1 MSSDQAGAIV
11 DGKYALIEQI
21 GSGGMATVW
30 RALTYGARGF
40 RREVALKRIHEI
52 FGAFPEVID
61 MFVEEARVGAL
72 LRHPN
77 IVQIH
82 DFGKDASGRYYLVT
96 EWVEGPHLG
105 DYVQSFVS
113 QKRATPWPLLA
124 AIAIEILRGLD
135 AAHTRRD
142 EYGRVAPILHR
153 DVSPPNILLDVGG
166 VVKLADFGLARA
178 MDRGRM
184 TRPDVVKGKLS
195 YLAPEL
201 VLGEAPSPQTDI
213 FSLGVVLWEALTG
226 ERLFDAETDVE
237 VIELIAQAR
246 VPLLSV
252 KRPTLPMRLTT
263 AVHRALERAPGRRFG
278 SAFEMLEALRE
289 VLRVIPGS
297 TSGPALAL
305 SIAEAQRA
313 LGRERV
319 PTPPPVGPQQP

>member
-1 MSSDQAGAIV
+1 MTLDRPGMIV
-11 DGKYALIEQI
+11 DGKYALIEQV

-40 RREVALKRIHEI
+40 RREVALKRIHDI
-52 FGAFPEVID
+52 FGAYPEVID

-82 DFGKDASGRYYLVT
+82 DFGKDATDRYYLVT
-96 EWVEGPHLG
+96 EWVEGVHLG
-105 DYVQSFVS
+105 DYVRSFVETG
-113 QKRATPWPLLA
+113 QPTPWPLIT

-153 DVSPPNILLDVGG
+153 DVTPPNILLDVGG

-201 VLGEAPSPQTDI
+201 VLGDAPSVQSDL
-213 FSLGVVLWEALTG
+213 FGLGVVLWEALTG
-226 ERLFDAETDVE
+226 VRLFDAPTDAE
-237 VIELIAQAR
+237 VLELVRLAR
-246 VPLLSV
+246 VPLLST
-252 KRPTLPMRLTT
+252 RRSSLPMRLVTT
-263 AVHRALERAPGRRFG
+263 VHRALERERGRRFE
-278 SAFEMLEALRE
+278 SALEMLEALRE
-289 VLRVIPGS
+289 VLRVIPDS
-297 TSGPALAL
+297 TAGHALAR
-305 SIAEAQRA
+305 SIVLARDWVRGHKPA
-313 LGRERV
+313 
-319 PTPPPVGPQQP
+319 PNTPPPGA

>member
-1 MSSDQAGAIV
+1 MNSDQPGAIV

-21 GSGGMATVW
+21 GTGGMATVW

-82 DFGKDASGRYYLVT
+82 DFGKDDSERYYLVT
-96 EWVEGPHLG
+96 EWVEGIHLG
-105 DYVQSFVS
+105 DYVRSFVETG
-113 QKRATPWPLLA
+113 RETPWPLIA
-124 AIAIEILRGLD
+124 AIAVEVLRGLD

-142 EYGRVAPILHR
+142 EFGRIAPILHR
-153 DVSPPNILLDVGG
+153 DVTPPNILLDVGG

-201 VLGEAPSPQTDI
+201 VHGDAPSVQSDL
-213 FSLGVVLWEALTG
+213 FGLGVVLWEALTG
-226 ERLFDAETDVE
+226 ARLFDAPTDAE
-237 VIELIAQAR
+237 VLKVIAQAR

-252 KRPTLPMRLTT
+252 RRAGIPMRLATT
-263 AVHRALERAPGRRFG
+263 VHRALERDPARRFG
-278 SAFEMLEALRE
+278 SALEMLEALRE
-289 VLRVIPGS
+289 VLRVIPDS
-297 TSGPALAL
+297 TSGPALSG
-305 SIAEAQRA
+305 SIAEARRWLGEQRA
-313 LGRERV
+313 RLMGRPR
-319 PTPPPVGPQQP
+319 

>member
-1 MSSDQAGAIV
+1 MSSDHAGAIV
-11 DGKYALIEQI
+11 DGKYALIERV
-21 GSGGMATVW
+21 GAGGMATVW

-40 RREVALKRIHEI
+40 RREVALKRIHEN

-77 IVQIH
+77 VVQIH

-96 EWVEGPHLG
+96 EWVEGVHLG
-105 DYVQSFVS
+105 DYVQSFVMDG
-113 QKRATPWPLLA
+113 RATPWPLLA
-124 AIAIEILRGLD
+124 AIGVEVLRGLD

-142 EYGRVAPILHR
+142 QHGRIAPILHR

-201 VLGEAPSPQTDI
+201 VRGDDPSPQSDI
-213 FSLGVVLWEALTG
+213 FSLGVVLWEALAA
-226 ERLFDAETDVE
+226 ERLFDAPTDAE
-237 VIELIAQAR
+237 VIERIAEAR
-246 VPLLSV
+246 APLLSV
-252 KRPTLPMRLTT
+252 KRPTLPVRLTT
-263 AVHRALERAPGRRFG
+263 LVHRALERSPGRRFG
-278 SAFEMLEALRE
+278 SALEMLEALRE

-297 TSGPALAL
+297 TSGPALAQ
-305 SIAEAQRA
+305 SVSEAAARIGRSRA
-313 LGRERV
+313 
-319 PTPPPVGPQQP
+319 PKP